1 MSAGTAIAVF
11 PSIMRSRALFLA
23 ALSTIGVLALVGCG
37 SDDGAV
43 TDDSSEINEGRG
55 SLEREMDPPMASPTT
70 PLIGA
75 KMSEVFDQAK
85 GTLTVGS
92 PKEADDGCTT
102 TQLKDTKKKVLVER
116 ITCGK
121 SDTIRLLNEDGT
133 TKEEHSDLN
142 KDGEV
147 DRYTNETGAIA
158 QYVDNNFDGKVD
170 VIVERVDKLKD
181 FSMKGYEETFP
192 KSSFLYRIR
201 EDRNKDGKLDHEKL
215 TARGTLP
222 KAAE

>member
-1 MSAGTAIAVF
+1 MSAGTWIA
-11 PSIMRSRALFLA
+11 PSVSMRARALL
-23 ALSTIGVLALVGCG
+23 LSAILCAVGAVVGGCG

-55 SLEREMDPPMASPTT
+55 SLEREMDPPMAPPTT

-75 KMSEVFDQAK
+75 KMTAVFDAAK
-85 GTLTVGS
+85 GTLTAGS
-92 PKEADDGCTT
+92 PKESDDGCTKT
-102 TQLKDTKKKVLVER
+102 ELKDPKKTVLVER
-116 ITCGK
+116 ITCAT

-147 DRYTNETGAIA
+147 DRYTNESGAVA
-158 QYVDNNFDGKVD
+158 QYTDNNFDGKVD

-215 TARGTLP
+215 TARGVLP
-222 KAAE
+222 KSEE